1 MVFAQKREKLSTL
14 LHSLET
20 EDRKWLQQKLMRQDT
35 ASLLRDEKGLSDQ
48 ELLAAESWYWQQYAE
63 STSMRARRAH
73 ARLWCIFMLLRY
85 GGLRLVEALAL
96 ELGHMDWGAGIIHIQ
111 GEHARQVPLPATPC
125 LRLRQMMQDPAL
137 FPPSGPPPHSPSPPP
152 G

>member
-1 MVFAQKREKLSTL
+1 MVSAQKREKLSTL

-48 ELLAAESWYWQQYAE
+48 ELLAAESTTGSQYAE

-85 GGLRLVEALAL
+85 GGLRLVEPRAL
-96 ELGHMDWGAGIIHIQ
+96 GAGAHGWGSGCSIRIRNMPA
-111 GEHARQVPLPATPC
+111 GPLRRHC
-125 LRLRQMMQDPAL
+125 
-137 FPPSGPPPHSPSPPP
+137 PPPAPDDGRPRPVHPQRRPAPL
-152 G
+152 

>member
-48 ELLAAESWYWQQYAE
+48 ELLAAESRSLVLAHLSSECNNRELVADIFRKTLANLGRTDILFRIAE
-63 STSMRARRAH
+63 QDRPLETF
-73 ARLWCIFMLLRY
+73 W
-85 GGLRLVEALAL
+85 LA
-96 ELGHMDWGAGIIHIQ
+96 D
-111 GEHARQVPLPATPC
+111 
-125 LRLRQMMQDPAL
+125 
-137 FPPSGPPPHSPSPPP
+137 
-152 G
+152 

>member
-1 MVFAQKREKLSTL
+1 MVSAQKREKLSTL

-48 ELLAAESWYWQQYAE
+48 ELLTAESWYWQQYAE

-96 ELGHMDWGAGIIHIQ
+96 ELGHMDWGSGIIHIQ
-111 GEHARQVPLPATPC
+111 GEHARQVPC
-125 LRLRQMMQDPAL
+125 
-137 FPPSGPPPHSPSPPP
+137 P
-152 G
+152 GHPIAAACAR

>member
-96 ELGHMDWGAGIIHIQ
+96 ELGHMDWGSGIIHIQ
-111 GEHARQVPLPATPC
+111 GEHARQVPLPATHC
-125 LRLRQMMQDPAL
+125 RRLRHGEHQRVFHRASGEPA
-137 FPPSGPPPHSPSPPP
+137 
-152 G
+152 

>member
-1 MVFAQKREKLSTL
+1 MVSAQKREKLSTL

-63 STSMRARRAH
+63 STSMRARRA
-73 ARLWCIFMLLRY
+73 WN
-85 GGLRLVEALAL
+85 
-96 ELGHMDWGAGIIHIQ
+96 WGTWTGAPGSSTSR
-111 GEHARQVPLPATPC
+111 GNMPGRSPC
-125 LRLRQMMQDPAL
+125 
-137 FPPSGPPPHSPSPPP
+137 PPPIAAACAR
-152 G
+152 

>member
-1 MVFAQKREKLSTL
+1 MVSAQKREKLSTL

-73 ARLWCIFMLLRY
+73 AP
-85 GGLRLVEALAL
+85 
-96 ELGHMDWGAGIIHIQ
+96 
-111 GEHARQVPLPATPC
+111 GEGRRNKNKNTPKPVV
-125 LRLRQMMQDPAL
+125 RPEV
-137 FPPSGPPPHSPSPPP
+137 
-152 G
+152 